1 MLRLVVDRIRRAVCV
16 ALALSLALPLSLAHA
31 AQADFVE
38 SGPGAPAVAS
48 APDAAPP
55 APDAAPPAP
64 DAAPPSPQE
73 QRVALVAQLEGLGL
87 SAEAARATV
96 DPLTDLEVA
105 QLATDLENRPAGG
118 SAGGV
123 ILAVAIVFI
132 ALVITDALGLTDIFP
147 WIHKA

>member
-1 MLRLVVDRIRRAVCV
+1 MDRIRRAVCV
-16 ALALSLALPLSLAHA
+16 ALAVSLALPLSLAQA

-38 SGPGAPAVAS
+38 PIEPGPVAPAVAG
-48 APDAAPP
+48 APDAAPQ
-55 APDAAPPAP
+55 AAE
-64 DAAPPSPQE
+64 AAPPSPQE